1 MENKDLNNEEIII
14 EKQETVNET
23 NDTVISEEL
32 IENDNLDQ
40 NVIEEMLTVEEIHE
54 DSKGIKFLK
63 RLLSSIMDQIIVVAM
78 SLLAIVLFDLILKV
92 FGFYVAERQPI
103 FLIIYVIVNILYYP
117 ICESTKLKNTIG
129 KKVILK

>member
-14 EKQETVNET
+14 EEQETVNET

>member
-32 IENDNLDQ
+32 IENDNSDQ

>member
-14 EKQETVNET
+14 EKQEIVNET